1 MLRIAVAGSLAV
13 ILLETFDSVA
23 SSRFGVPYS
32 SLAIISLLIYVC
44 VGIATGPWAVR
55 TRHNAAL
62 FGIAGGAIVGLV
74 DATIG
79 WGIFFATIGPGRPP
93 PGATPGFIA
102 FATAFAVLS
111 GAVLALLGSV
121 TAAAIYRGPRS

>member
-1 MLRIAVAGSLAV
+1 MIRIAVAGSLAV
-13 ILLETFDSVA
+13 ILLEMFGSVA

-32 SLAIISLLIYVC
+32 SIAIILLLIYVC

-55 TRHNAAL
+55 TRHSAAL

-74 DATIG
+74 DATIE
-79 WGIFFATIGPGRPP
+79 WGIYAATGPGRPP
-93 PGATPGFIA
+93 ATPGFIA
-102 FATAFAVLS
+102 LAGAFAVLT
-111 GAVLALLGSV
+111 GPVVALLGSV